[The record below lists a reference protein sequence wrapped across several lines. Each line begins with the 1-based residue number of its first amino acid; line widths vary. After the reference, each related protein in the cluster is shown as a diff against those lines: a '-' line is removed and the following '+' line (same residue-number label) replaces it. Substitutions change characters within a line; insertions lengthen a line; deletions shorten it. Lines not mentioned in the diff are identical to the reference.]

1 MKDTN
6 TRRLSFTRYQ
16 CRCKW
21 MHYVRQEPF
30 PAFVASKSERVG
42 RGISKVGDS
51 EFEELQF
58 FVGMNRCQKKLAV
71 DA

>member
-1 MKDTN
+1 M
-6 TRRLSFTRYQ
+6 
-16 CRCKW
+16 
-21 MHYVRQEPF
+21 
-30 PAFVASKSERVG
+30 
-42 RGISKVGDS
+42 SKVGDS